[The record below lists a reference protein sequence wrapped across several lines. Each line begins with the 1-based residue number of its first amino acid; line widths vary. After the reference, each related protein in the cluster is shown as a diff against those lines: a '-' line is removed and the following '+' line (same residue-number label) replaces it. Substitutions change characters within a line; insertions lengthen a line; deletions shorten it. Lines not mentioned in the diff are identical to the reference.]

1 MTETATLDS
10 TERGKT
16 EIKLPADLED
26 LEVSMF
32 QNAFSV
38 LEPRPVK
45 IVSLLSAIQEGRFKD
60 RIKRLRGL
68 KNNRE
73 AYDSAKKELPAV
85 TLSGTFS
92 KRNESCLTRYS
103 GLIQLDFDHVPDP
116 EKLRDNLIKDPHVCA
131 SFLSPGGDGVKAIL
145 KVHPDPQKH
154 KSFFKEAEKRFTKKF
169 GLKSDPSCKDLSR
182 LCFISDDPDLK
193 TNPAAKKLTIL
204 EENRDG
210 AKRDPPP
217 RYKYGSTRWVEVFR
231 SAGMFLSEK
240 SGKPLVRCPWEQFHT
255 TGKTGD
261 SSTVILTDGGKQVF
275 HCSHQHCSERGPKDL
290 EEFFGF
296 DLVAAHSEPWEPD
309 HENKSEKKPNFRS
322 LDPEE
327 EIPLRDHL
335 KSGVFG
341 EDSREGFFLEYNPL
355 LESAIEKIARGH
367 GLTYETALSAFLG
380 MASVAVGGFKS
391 VSISGG
397 WTEKALLWMA
407 FVAPSG
413 AAKTPLFRDCGRET
427 LAAYNASLDELR
439 QNQKLALRE
448 WKNLPPS
455 EQKNNAAP
463 EVDPARMAWITYS
476 TPETLAHHHQENPCG
491 LGIVADELDGLLS
504 GRGQYKQGRGDDS
517 ARLTELWNGREFSNP
532 TISEY
537 RYLPDT
543 FVPILGGLQR
553 DLLPRLINS
562 EDVSSGFAARFL
574 MVPFRSRTPALTDSQ
589 RREVRAEING
599 AERKAISDT
608 LNRLLQKRE
617 DKLEFEMT
625 RTAEDLLFSYHDE
638 LTERSSLNIEEASS
652 CYQKLKSYT
661 IRISLLLHL
670 IKGESGPIDDSMLL
684 DATDLMRWY
693 CRNMENVFSYAY
705 GQGRDQTLFKILE
718 KVRKSPKPMSGHDLY
733 QSFRRRIQNM
743 TELKKYLGILLKL
756 DLLEEILGPK
766 GGKQY
771 FTKNVFF

>member
-1 MTETATLDS
+1 
-10 TERGKT
+10 
-16 EIKLPADLED
+16 
-26 LEVSMF
+26 
-32 QNAFSV
+32 
-38 LEPRPVK
+38 
-45 IVSLLSAIQEGRFKD
+45 
-60 RIKRLRGL
+60 
-68 KNNRE
+68 
-73 AYDSAKKELPAV
+73 
-85 TLSGTFS
+85 
-92 KRNESCLTRYS
+92 
-103 GLIQLDFDHVPDP
+103 
-116 EKLRDNLIKDPHVCA
+116 
-131 SFLSPGGDGVKAIL
+131 
-145 KVHPDPQKH
+145 
-154 KSFFKEAEKRFTKKF
+154 
-169 GLKSDPSCKDLSR
+169 
-182 LCFISDDPDLK
+182 
-193 TNPAAKKLTIL
+193 
-204 EENRDG
+204 
-210 AKRDPPP
+210 
-217 RYKYGSTRWVEVFR
+217 
-231 SAGMFLSEK
+231 
-240 SGKPLVRCPWEQFHT
+240 
-255 TGKTGD
+255 
-261 SSTVILTDGGKQVF
+261 
-275 HCSHQHCSERGPKDL
+275 
-290 EEFFGF
+290 
-296 DLVAAHSEPWEPD
+296 
-309 HENKSEKKPNFRS
+309 
-322 LDPEE
+322 
-327 EIPLRDHL
+327 
-335 KSGVFG
+335 
-341 EDSREGFFLEYNPL
+341 
-355 LESAIEKIARGH
+355 
-367 GLTYETALSAFLG
+367 
-380 MASVAVGGFKS
+380 
-391 VSISGG
+391 
-397 WTEKALLWMA
+397 
-407 FVAPSG
+407 
-413 AAKTPLFRDCGRET
+413 
-427 LAAYNASLDELR
+427 
-439 QNQKLALRE
+439 
-448 WKNLPPS
+448 
-455 EQKNNAAP
+455 
-463 EVDPARMAWITYS
+463 
-476 TPETLAHHHQENPCG
+476 
-491 LGIVADELDGLLS
+491 
-504 GRGQYKQGRGDDS
+504 
-517 ARLTELWNGREFSNP
+517 LTELWNGREFSNP

>member
-1 MTETATLDS
+1 MTEAATEDP
-10 TERGKT
+10 TTKGKT
-16 EIKLPADLED
+16 KIQLPADLAN

-32 QNAFSV
+32 RNAFSA

-45 IVSLLSAIQEGRFKD
+45 IVSLLSAIQGGRYKE
-60 RIKRLRGL
+60 RIERLRGL

-73 AYDSAKKELPAV
+73 AYDSAKHQLNAV

-92 KRNESCLTRYS
+92 KRNESCLIRYS
-103 GLIQLDFDHVPDP
+103 GLIQLDFDHVRDP
-116 EKLRDNLIKDPHVCA
+116 EKLRDNLINDPHVCA
-131 SFLSPGGDGVKAIL
+131 SFLSPGGEGVKAIL
-145 KVHPDPQKH
+145 RVQADPKKH
-154 KSFFKEAEKRFTKKF
+154 KSFFKEAEKSFKKRF
-169 GLKSDPSCKDLSR
+169 GLKIDPSCKDLSR

-193 TNPAAKKLTIL
+193 TNPAAKILTTL
-204 EENRDG
+204 EENADG
-210 AKRDPPP
+210 AKKDPPP
-217 RYKYGSTRWVEVFR
+217 RYKYGSTRWAEVFR
-231 SAGMFLSEK
+231 SAGMFLDEN

-275 HCSHQHCSERGPKDL
+275 HCSHQHCAERGPKDL
-290 EEFFGF
+290 ENFFGI
-296 DLVAAHSEPWEPD
+296 DLVAAHSEPWEQG
-309 HENKSEKKPNFRS
+309 HENKSEKKTGFRP

-341 EDSREGFFLEYNPL
+341 EGSREDFFQDYDPL
-355 LESAIEKIARGH
+355 LESVISKIARGH

-397 WTEKALLWMA
+397 WSEKALLWMA

-427 LAAYNASLDELR
+427 LAAFNASLDERR
-439 QNQKLALRE
+439 QDQKLALRE
-448 WKNLPPS
+448 WKNLPLS
-455 EQKNNAAP
+455 EQKNTPRP
-463 EVDPARMAWITYS
+463 EVDPARMVWITYS
-476 TPETLAHHHQENPCG
+476 TPETLAHLHQENPCG

-543 FVPILGGLQR
+543 FVPIIGGLQR

-574 MVPFRSRTPALTDSQ
+574 MVPFRSRTPALTDSE
-589 RREVRAEING
+589 RREVRAEITG
-599 AERKAISDT
+599 PERKAISDT

-617 DKLEFEMT
+617 EKLEFEMT

-670 IKGESGPIDDSMLL
+670 IKGESGPIDETMLL
-684 DATDLMRWY
+684 DATDLTRWF
-693 CRNMENVFSYAY
+693 CGNMEAVFIYAY
-705 GQGRDQTLFKILE
+705 AQDRDQTLFKILE
-718 KVRKSPKPMSGHDLY
+718 KLRKTPKPMSGHDLY
-733 QSFRRRIQNM
+733 QSLRRRVRNM

-756 DLLEEILGPK
+756 DLLEEIPGPK
-766 GGKQY
+766 GGKTY